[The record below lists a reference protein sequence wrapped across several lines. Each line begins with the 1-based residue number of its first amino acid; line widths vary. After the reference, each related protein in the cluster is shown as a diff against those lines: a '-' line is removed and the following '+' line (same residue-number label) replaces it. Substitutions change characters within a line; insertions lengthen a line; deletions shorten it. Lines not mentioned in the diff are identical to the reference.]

1 MQVHA
6 TTNKVLFTK
15 GTEHGWDVV
24 EVRSKSNPDVK
35 YTVDVTHGRC
45 SCPAWKFGKV
55 DANGMRKPCK
65 HLVSLGFKQVMGVPQ
80 EVAEPKG
87 NQQKAAETNYDS
99 ML

>member
-24 EVRSKSNPDVK
+24 EVRSKSNPNVR
-35 YTVDVTHGRC
+35 YTVDMTHGRC
-45 SCPAWKFGKV
+45 SCPAWKFGKA
-55 DANGMRKPCK
+55 DANGVRKPCK
-65 HLVSLGFKQVMGVPQ
+65 HLRELGFKQVMTQHDDV
-80 EVAEPKG
+80 VEPKTG
-87 NQQKAAETNYDS
+87 NKAPEVNYET